1 MSREVG
7 SRLKFI
13 SKIFQ
18 VVGIFQLQILRNA
31 NQKYKDVE
39 QTRQT
44 HVENF
49 VVITLRMMMHVKF
62 IQMTKTYPTFILVV
76 VLEFVDNE

>member
-44 HVENF
+44 HVEN
-49 VVITLRMMMHVKF
+49 L
-62 IQMTKTYPTFILVV
+62 LLSL
-76 VLEFVDNE
+76 LE

>member
-1 MSREVG
+1 MG

-31 NQKYKDVE
+31 NQKYKDIQ
-39 QTRQT
+39 QTRRT
-44 HVENF
+44 HVENLLLSHSENDDACEIYPNDKNISHVYF
-49 VVITLRMMMHVKF
+49 KVVVILRNA
-62 IQMTKTYPTFILVV
+62 YY
-76 VLEFVDNE
+76 E